1 MVINILAAPQ
11 AHTAVLFSRP
21 DLHPRPFED
30 PGIQWSLSRDGL
42 PILHGSL
49 GALSCRVVGAPW
61 PLNDLSALGDKMV
74 RKTEGTSGGVDA
86 GGVESELFIAQV
98 MRVED
103 VPRVENVGYDDS
115 IRTLPLV
122 YHRRGYTT
130 TADKLLLNQKADS

>member
-1 MVINILAAPQ
+1 MMQ
-11 AHTAVLFSRP
+11 
-21 DLHPRPFED
+21 
-30 PGIQWSLSRDGL
+30 
-42 PILHGSL
+42 
-49 GALSCRVVGAPW
+49 
-61 PLNDLSALGDKMV
+61 
-74 RKTEGTSGGVDA
+74 KTEGTSGSVDA

-103 VPRVENVGYDDS
+103 VPQIENVWYDDS

>member
-11 AHTAVLFSRP
+11 ARVAVLFSRP

-30 PGIQWSLSRDGL
+30 PGIQWSLSREGL
-42 PILHGSL
+42 PVLHGSL

-61 PLNDLSALGDKMV
+61 PLNDLSALGDKMTH
-74 RKTEGTSGGVDA
+74 KTQGASGSVDA

-98 MRVED
+98 IRVED
-103 VPRVENVGYDDS
+103 VPRLENVGNDDS

-130 TADKLLLNQKADS
+130 TADKLLLNHKADS